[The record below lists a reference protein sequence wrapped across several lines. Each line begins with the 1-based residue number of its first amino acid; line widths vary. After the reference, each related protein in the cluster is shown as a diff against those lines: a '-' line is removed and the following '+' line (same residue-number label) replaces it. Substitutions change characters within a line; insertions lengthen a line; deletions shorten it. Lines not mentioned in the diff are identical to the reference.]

1 MTDAPARPP
10 AETVAA
16 LIEAVGRAETDDFV
30 ALMKVAAL
38 DPGRDLRFCDWSG
51 VDFSG
56 CDLRRFDFTGANL
69 MGCRFQGARIVGAR
83 FEAAQVENTA
93 LRAAADWAEYVR
105 SWQTPQPPPGD
116 RHLPDLAPFV
126 DAPWCPEMVVIPA
139 GTFLMG
145 SPLGEK
151 DRSDAEGPQHTV
163 TIGYRFALG
172 RYAVTVGQY
181 RKFVEVT
188 GHRHEGGMYVWT
200 GSEWKQDPGKSWQ
213 DPGFAQAD
221 RHPVVGVN
229 WHDAVAYCEWL
240 AKATGKP
247 YRLPSEAE
255 WEYAA
260 RAGTTTRYAW
270 GDAITPKN
278 ANYFESKLGK
288 TSEVGAYPPNPWGLY
303 DVHGNVWEWVEDVW
317 HENYKGAPVDGSA
330 WTEVEGKDS
339 SRNRV
344 VRGGSWDDGPGDC
357 RSAFRIWY
365 QPDYR
370 SNYLGF
376 RVARTLS

>member
-69 MGCRFQGARIVGAR
+69 MGCRFDGARIVGAR
-83 FEAAQVENTA
+83 FEAAQVERTA
-93 LRAAADWAEYVR
+93 LRAAADWENYVR
-105 SWQTPQPPPGD
+105 SWQAPQPPPGD

-126 DAPWCPEMVVIPA
+126 DAPWCPEMVVIPS
-139 GTFLMG
+139 GTFPMG
-145 SPLGEK
+145 SPEK
-151 DRSDAEGPQHTV
+151 EVGRYDDERPQHKV
-163 TIGYRFALG
+163 TIGRRFAIG
-172 RYAVTVGQY
+172 RTPVTFAVY
-181 RKFVEVT
+181 DHFCEVT
-188 GHRHEGGMYVWT
+188 KRAKPWDQGWGR
-200 GSEWKQDPGKSWQ
+200 GK
-213 DPGFAQAD
+213 
-221 RHPVVGVN
+221 RPVINVR
-229 WHDAVAYCEWL
+229 WRDAVACCEWL
-240 AKATGKP
+240 AKETGQS

-270 GDAITPKN
+270 GDAITPTN
-278 ANYFESKLGK
+278 ANYSESKLGK
-288 TSEVGAYPPNPWGLY
+288 TTEVGAFPPNPWGLY
-303 DVHGNVWEWVEDVW
+303 DMHGNIWEWVEDVW
-317 HENYKGAPVDGSA
+317 HDSYQGAPADGSA
-330 WTEVEGKDS
+330 WTDGEGKKTS
-339 SRNRV
+339 GIRV
-344 VRGGSWDDGPGDC
+344 LRGGSWVDDPRSLRSTFRLRYGPFG
-357 RSAFRIWY
+357 RI
-365 QPDYR
+365 DYR
-370 SNYLGF
+370 GF